1 MEHLI
6 IDLKEKIISRMNDE
20 MEKIQGIDAG
30 TNKEAVLISAGKVIE
45 MEHTISLI
53 DIMLAYNDQTKQS

>member
-6 IDLKEKIISRMNDE
+6 NDLKEKIISRMNDE
-20 MEKIQGIDAG
+20 MEKIQRIDAG

-45 MEHTISLI
+45 MEYIISLI
-53 DIMLAYNDQTKQS
+53 DNMLIYNDQTKQS